1 MTGPPTAR
9 PGYAE
14 FANTLDGIHR
24 SAPTPRQL
32 RARGEFGGGGAGRTL
47 SEGLRQPV
55 VGEEERSHTGGK
67 RDRPRP
73 RRGVHWAAQV
83 AEYEGPTG
91 STETRAPKDEG
102 HWSRSEDADTF
113 EPFVFDPTLEVE
125 ASRKRATHNTLPEP
139 ARKKGR
145 RRGGRRKAHAAGY
158 QQSDARQRYEVGLVI
173 EAMVRE
179 VELAAARDP
188 PRPPWLVA
196 RIGPEIIE
204 TLIDAQFDLFLQ
216 ASWLLPSLPSQPG
229 PGICACRCCTE
240 LPAGTPVWMGC
251 SMKFSAR
258 DTSKLRKKRAGV
270 WGCCRVYEG
279 GGKGIY
285 GGGYQDFRH
294 RVGDIEKQEKEPA
307 TQNAFPAAARAA
319 AAARATTRA
328 AAAVEDGTF
337 TMAATMDGPSAED
350 DAIAVAIAAAGALAR
365 AAGIN
370 AGIAATLDGADAT
383 IILSILLTC

>member
-1 MTGPPTAR
+1 M
-9 PGYAE
+9 
-14 FANTLDGIHR
+14 
-24 SAPTPRQL
+24 
-32 RARGEFGGGGAGRTL
+32 
-47 SEGLRQPV
+47 
-55 VGEEERSHTGGK
+55 
-67 RDRPRP
+67 
-73 RRGVHWAAQV
+73 HWAAQV

-102 HWSRSEDADTF
+102 HWSRSEDADPF
-113 EPFVFDPTLEVE
+113 EPFVFDPELEVE
-125 ASRKRATHNTLPEP
+125 ASRKRAAQHTLPEP

-145 RRGGRRKAHAAGY
+145 RRGGRRKSHAAGH

-196 RIGPEIIE
+196 IFGPEIIE

-216 ASWLLPSLPSQPG
+216 EAWLLPSLPSQPG

-240 LPAGTPVWMGC
+240 LPAGTPVWRGC

-258 DTSKLRKKRAGV
+258 DTIKLRKKRAGV

-285 GGGYQDFRH
+285 GGGYFDFRH
-294 RVGDIEKQEKEPA
+294 RGIGDIEQQRKEPA
-307 TQNAFPAAARAA
+307 TQNFSPAFTAAYRAA
-319 AAARATTRA
+319 AAARATARA
-328 AAAVEDGTF
+328 ATAVEDGTV
-337 TMAATMDGPSAED
+337 TMDAED
-350 DAIAVAIAAAGALAR
+350 EAIAFAIAAASTLAR
-365 AAGIN
+365 EAGIN
-370 AGIAATLDGADAT
+370 AGIAATLDGADAGEAAMANLRAEASVIGDAACSARDAYAART
-383 IILSILLTC
+383 VTAPAEPIPTTHTGTERESSATRRIYDELKGHPLLEEDY